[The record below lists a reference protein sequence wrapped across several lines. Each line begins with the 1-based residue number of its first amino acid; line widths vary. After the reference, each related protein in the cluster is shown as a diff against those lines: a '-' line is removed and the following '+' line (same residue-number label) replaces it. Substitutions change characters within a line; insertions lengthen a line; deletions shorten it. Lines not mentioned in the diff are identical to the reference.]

1 MLTETPGSR
10 FRHLQPLGALERAFF
25 IYTTSSFGKTNQ
37 SGIDE
42 LDRQLASWIDK
53 KSYRSLPSRWQ
64 WLKLF
69 TSAYERL
76 LNDQLDCTSFASA
89 RPLYQ
94 RLMHLVKEYETALR
108 TSSGATGISRSIRTC
123 RCPTHGYRSL
133 GKRKPPCAPSLLPI
147 PLRQPSWPSEGKI
160 SERAQAPLWR
170 PCACSRSRK

>member
-25 IYTTSSFGKTNQ
+25 IYTT
-37 SGIDE
+37 
-42 LDRQLASWIDK
+42 
-53 KSYRSLPSRWQ
+53 
-64 WLKLF
+64 
-69 TSAYERL
+69 
-76 LNDQLDCTSFASA
+76 TSFASA

-133 GKRKPPCAPSLLPI
+133 GKRKPPL
-147 PLRQPSWPSEGKI
+147 
-160 SERAQAPLWR
+160 RAQPTSYPTAPAVVALR
-170 PCACSRSRK
+170 GKDLRESVSNF